1 MKANPLHEMVVD
13 IQAKIS
19 EATSRLASEINSA
32 IISAMADAKPKDC
45 QWIIQEGKEGKIL
58 NINGRNVLWIG
69 DVKTSF
75 EGGIFKISQDI
86 QRL

>member
-1 MKANPLHEMVVD
+1 MVVD

-19 EATSRLASEINSA
+19 EATLKLASEINSA
-32 IISAMADAKPKDC
+32 IISAMADAKSKDC

-75 EGGIFKISQDI
+75 DGRIFKISQDI